1 MPSKLCSPS
10 APGDILWECAL
21 SARNRTARIRV
32 IRTMRTRLSTA
43 LIAAALASTACR
55 TTSRQVP
62 VFSSRDPV
70 SAEAA
75 LASATLG
82 SGDVVEVRVY
92 GEPDLSGAFRVS
104 PDGTI
109 DYPFCGRLRAAGLSS
124 GGLVDRLSACL
135 RSGYLK
141 SPQITVFLKEYNS
154 KKVFVFGEV
163 QKPGTFPFEDRMS
176 VIQAVTLA
184 GGFTKTAAKNSVIV
198 TRVVDNDERKIKVP
212 VEGIGEGREKNFAL
226 QPGDIVYVPESFL

>member
-1 MPSKLCSPS
+1 MSNPLRE
-10 APGDILWECAL
+10 GAL
-21 SARNRTARIRV
+21 QNDSTARNRAVALRV
-32 IRTMRTRLSTA
+32 MGAMPLRR
-43 LIAAALASTACR
+43 AAPLLAVALAATACR
-55 TTSRQVP
+55 STNKQVP
-62 VFSSRDPV
+62 TFSPRETP

-82 SGDVVEVRVY
+82 SGDVVEIRVY

-109 DYPFCGRLRAAGLSS
+109 DYPFCGRVRAASLSA
-124 GGLVDRLSACL
+124 GGLVDRLTGCL
-135 RSGYLK
+135 KGGYLK
-141 SPQITVFLKEYNS
+141 NPQVTVFLKEYNS
-154 KKVFVFGEV
+154 KKVFVFGDV

-198 TRVVDNDERKIKVP
+198 TRVVNNDERKIKVP